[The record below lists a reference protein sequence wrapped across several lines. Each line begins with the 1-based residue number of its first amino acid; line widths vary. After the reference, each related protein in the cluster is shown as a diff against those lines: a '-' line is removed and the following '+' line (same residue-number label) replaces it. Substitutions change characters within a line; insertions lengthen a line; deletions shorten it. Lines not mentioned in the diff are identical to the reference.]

1 MLRHLSLLFVPA
13 GVGVIQL
20 LPLLAEQ
27 WLPVAA
33 SVLGGTLVTILVTA
47 GTMRLLAR
55 DEAAGAERS

>member
-1 MLRHLSLLFVPA
+1 M
-13 GVGVIQL
+13 IQL

-55 DEAAGAERS
+55 DDGAGAERS